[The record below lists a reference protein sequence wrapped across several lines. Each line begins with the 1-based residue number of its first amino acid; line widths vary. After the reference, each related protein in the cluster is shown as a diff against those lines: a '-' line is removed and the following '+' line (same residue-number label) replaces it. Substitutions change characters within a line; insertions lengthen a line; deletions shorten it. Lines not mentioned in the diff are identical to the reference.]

1 MTQTDRMTLFLAM
14 IETHGAA
21 VVARAIGYSQS
32 AVSQARHGKYQ
43 GDLTNLL
50 TRVEE
55 VYGNTRFFC
64 PVFGEEI
71 SLGRCAE
78 ERRKLPRYTNPVAR
92 MLTQTCPTCE
102 RGGHQ

>member
-14 IETHGAA
+14 IETHGASA
-21 VVARAIGYSQS
+21 VARAIGYSQS

-43 GDLTNLL
+43 GELTNLL

-102 RGGHQ
+102 RGGNQ

>member
-1 MTQTDRMTLFLAM
+1 MTQTDQQTLFLAM

-21 VVARAIGYSQS
+21 SVARAIGYSQS
-32 AVSQARHGKYQ
+32 AVSQAKNDKYQ

-55 VYGNTRFFC
+55 VYGSTRHFC

-92 MLTQTCPTCE
+92 LLTQTCPTCE
-102 RGGHQ
+102 RGGGQ